1 LEKAMNQALRA
12 ALALACCLTGG
23 TAFAAGDSAAGKV
36 VFAKCGIC
44 HSPDAGVNKIGPSL
58 HGIVG
63 RQSASIPNFSYSPA
77 MQNAHKVW
85 DEKQLDVYITE
96 PHADVPGTKMIFPGI
111 KSDTDRQNLIA
122 YLATLK

>member
-1 LEKAMNQALRA
+1 MKQAFRM
-12 ALALACCLTGG
+12 ALALCCVAASP
-23 TAFAAGDSAAGKV
+23 AFAAGDPAAGKV

-44 HSPDAGVNKIGPSL
+44 HSADAGVNKIGPSL

-63 RQSASIPNFSYSPA
+63 RQSATIPNFSYSPA

-85 DEKQLDVYITE
+85 TEEQLDVYITD
-96 PHADVPGTKMIFPGI
+96 PRATVPNTKMIFPGI
-111 KSDTDRQNLIA
+111 KSETDRQNLIA

>member
-1 LEKAMNQALRA
+1 MKQALGV
-12 ALALACCLTGG
+12 ALAFCCVAASP
-23 TAFAAGDSAAGKV
+23 AFAAGDPAAGKV

-44 HSPDAGVNKIGPSL
+44 HSADAGVNKIGPSL

-63 RQSASIPNFSYSPA
+63 RQSATIPNFSYSPA

-85 DEKQLDVYITE
+85 TEEQLDVYITD
-96 PHADVPGTKMIFPGI
+96 PRATVPNTKMIFPGL
-111 KSDTDRQNLIA
+111 KSETDRQNLIA